1 MGSLNILRKE
11 LESLNE
17 RLIGSIGSY
26 LFFEF
31 EGRKIYRLTPEQLKS
46 INPLLAEVEAVQE
59 EVFETGHFNR
69 LPVRFLSLHV
79 LRNVKQISIYKNT
92 SHKKFELSQA
102 ETLSFLKGA
111 QIKYICRNQLNDYI
125 SHEGLSGIAR
135 SSCSDYR
142 MKVYYFNTTTP
153 ERLTLRQRGTI
164 IVNDGD
170 RPAVVKS
177 RQNPHRRSDTFDK
190 TLLFEGTG
198 TLNGKKNRY
207 KFYSSD
213 GG

>member
-1 MGSLNILRKE
+1 LSLNILRKE
-11 LESLNE
+11 LDSLNE
-17 RLIGSIGSY
+17 RLTDSIESY
-26 LFFEF
+26 LFSEF

-46 INPLLAEVEAVQE
+46 INPLLAEIESVQE

-102 ETLSFLKGA
+102 EALSFLKSA
-111 QIKYICRNQLNDYI
+111 EIKYICKNHLNDYI
-125 SHEGLSGIAR
+125 SREGLSSIAR

-142 MKVYYFNTTTP
+142 MKVYYFNETTP
-153 ERLTLRQRGTI
+153 IRLTLRQRGTI

-170 RPAVVKS
+170 MPVIVKS
-177 RQNPHRRSDTFDK
+177 RQNRHQRSDRFAK

-198 TLNGKKNRY
+198 MVNGKKNSY
-207 KFYSSD
+207 KFYRSD
-213 GG
+213 VD